1 MKKVLLSAVAIMAF
15 GVAAQA
21 QDMKF
26 GVKAGANFTNFAGDD
41 VDTDGKTGFYVG
53 GLADF
58 GISGNFHIQ
67 PELLYSSEGADDASI
82 DYIRIPV
89 MAKYYVMEGLSL
101 QAGPEVAFKVASEND
116 FVDEA
121 TKSIDFGIGAGVAY
135 ELPMGVFFDA
145 RYNLGLS
152 NISDVDGG
160 DLKNTGFMVGAGYR
174 F

>member
-26 GVKAGANFTNFAGDD
+26 GVKAGANFTNFGGDYD
-41 VDTDGKTGFYVG
+41 GDGKTGFYVG
-53 GLADF
+53 GLVDF

-67 PELLYSSEGADDASI
+67 PELLYSNEGAEDASL
-82 DYIRIPV
+82 DFIRIPV
-89 MAKYYVMEGLSL
+89 MAKYYLMEGLSL
-101 QAGPEVAFKVASEND
+101 QAGPEIAFKVGG
-116 FVDEA
+116 DEGIDEG
-121 TKSIDFGIGAGVAY
+121 TKSLDFGIGAGVAY

-145 RYNLGLS
+145 RYNLGLA
-152 NISDVDGG
+152 NISDFDPVDIN
-160 DLKNTGFMVGAGYR
+160 NTGFMIGAGYR